1 MSIGKF
7 DQERQRNFEMDQRE
21 LLSHYDNAVVR
32 TLLSI
37 QRHWQL
43 IVSLV
48 ALALACLIIPGK
60 NVALANVD
68 AASLVNSEA
77 RLIVTDVFLQAVVRR
92 PGLEQEC

>member
-37 QRHWQL
+37 
-43 IVSLV
+43 
-48 ALALACLIIPGK
+48 
-60 NVALANVD
+60 
-68 AASLVNSEA
+68 
-77 RLIVTDVFLQAVVRR
+77 
-92 PGLEQEC
+92 